1 VIKKTCLLIFGL
13 LILAGCGGRQPEP
26 DWTAE
31 EYYQYAKEKYDDE
44 DYFEA
49 VNDFT
54 VVMLRYPGST
64 VADSAQFF
72 LGMCHYYLEEYI
84 ISSAEFTKL
93 INNMSRS
100 PLVPDA
106 QFMLAESYYEMSP
119 RPALDQVYSI
129 KALREYQLFL
139 EDYPTHARSEEAE
152 RKIYELR
159 EKQAE
164 KQWNNAELYRKMIE
178 YRSSIIYYDI
188 VIEQFYDTEYAD
200 DALYGKALVY
210 VDLGEYTNA
219 KEQLLLFK
227 EKFPNSEIMPA
238 VERLLSKTINWAEDE
253 EPEED

>member
-1 VIKKTCLLIFGL
+1 MGL
-13 LILAGCGGRQPEP
+13 FILSGCGGRQPAP

-49 VNDFT
+49 INDLT
-54 VVMLRYPGST
+54 VVILRYPGSA

-72 LGMCHYYLEEYI
+72 LGMCHYNLDEFI
-84 ISSAEFTKL
+84 ISAAEFNKL
-93 INNMSRS
+93 INNMGRS

-119 RPALDQVYSI
+119 RAALDQEYSL

-139 EDYPTHARSEEAE
+139 EDYPRHARSADAE
-152 RKIYELR
+152 RKIFELR

-164 KQWNNAELYRKMIE
+164 KKWNNAELYRKMME
-178 YRSSIIYYDI
+178 FESSIIYYDL
-188 VIEQFYDTEYAD
+188 VLEKYYDTEFAD
-200 DALYGKALVY
+200 DALYGKSQVLVELEDY
-210 VDLGEYTNA
+210 NQA

-227 EKFPNSEIMPA
+227 EKFSDSDLLPA
-238 VERLLSKTINWAEDE
+238 VERLLSNVLDIIEDE
-253 EPEED
+253 

>member
-1 VIKKTCLLIFGL
+1 MIKNTCLLILGL
-13 LILAGCGGRQPEP
+13 IFIAGCGGNKPQP

-49 VNDFT
+49 INDLT
-54 VVMLRYPGST
+54 VVILRYPGST

-72 LGMCHYYLEEYI
+72 LGMCHYSLEEFI
-84 ISSAEFTKL
+84 ISAAEFNKL

-119 RPALDQVYSI
+119 RAPLDQEYSL
-129 KALREYQLFL
+129 KALREYQMFL
-139 EDYPTHARSEEAE
+139 EDFPVHPRSADAE
-152 RKIYELR
+152 RKMYELR

-164 KQWNNAELYRKMIE
+164 KQWNNAELYRKMLE
-178 YRSSIIYYDI
+178 FKSSLIYYDL
-188 VIEQFYDTEYAD
+188 VLEQYYDTDFAD
-200 DALYGKALVY
+200 DALYGKAQVY
-210 VDLGEYTNA
+210 IELEDYIAA

-227 EKFPNSEIMPA
+227 EKFPQSDLMPA
-238 VERLLSKTINWAEDE
+238 VERMLDRTLSRAEDLEQE
-253 EPEED
+253 EE